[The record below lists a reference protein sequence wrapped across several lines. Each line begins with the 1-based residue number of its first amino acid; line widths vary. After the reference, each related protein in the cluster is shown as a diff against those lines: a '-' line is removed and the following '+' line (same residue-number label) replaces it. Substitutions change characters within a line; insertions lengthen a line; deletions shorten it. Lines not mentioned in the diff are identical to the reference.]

1 MRKSIHDKR
10 SCTDWLVARPLV
22 RSYAQLSPTIIS
34 GLERALNSAGPEASA
49 AINALLKAARQAQI
63 RDLTRLADEFNLSPA
78 ESALAHHLADGG
90 SIASFAKLRGVT
102 LETVRSQLRS
112 VFAKMGVR
120 RQSELVAAVVALG
133 NK

>member
-1 MRKSIHDKR
+1 MRKRIHDKK
-10 SCTDWLVARPLV
+10 SCTAWLTGRPLM
-22 RSYAQLSPTIIS
+22 RSYSQLYPSVIS
-34 GLERALNSAGPEASA
+34 GLERALNSAGSEASA
-49 AINALLKAARQAQI
+49 AINAILLAARQAEI
-63 RDLTRLADEFNLSPA
+63 RELTRLADEFDLSPA

-90 SIASFAKLRGVT
+90 SISSFAKLRGVT

-133 NK
+133 IK